1 MKRTLHPKYAS
12 VLEKITRVGHPDLE
26 SIARCFGLLSAT
38 AAINGACDRRLGAMG
53 LSEGR
58 FVLLLLLHE
67 EREGLFPHEL
77 ARRAGVT
84 RATITGLLDNLERDG
99 IVARQACSSDRRKLR
114 VSLTEAGRDMAA
126 RLYRSHTDWVASL
139 FSDVTAEEARVLDG
153 LFERLSRRLEADAKR
168 EEM

>member
-1 MKRTLHPKYAS
+1 
-12 VLEKITRVGHPDLE
+12 
-26 SIARCFGLLSAT
+26 
-38 AAINGACDRRLGAMG
+38 MG
-53 LSEGR
+53 FSEGR
-58 FVLLLLLHE
+58 FVLLLPLHE

-84 RATITGLLDNLERDG
+84 RATITGVLDNLERDG
-99 IVARQACSSDRRKLR
+99 IVTRRACSSDRWKLR
-114 VSLTEAGRDMAA
+114 VCLPETGRDMAA